1 MQEMFG
7 HPLTQVSSA
16 NAVNVFVLAARP
28 QGYEIPFYEVSYD
41 GTPTGG
47 RLTVTYGLT
56 SYYVTDITAAGPG
69 PRNPYW
75 KVPANTSC
83 TFTITAGGVG
93 ISSRINVTVL

>member
-7 HPLTQVSSA
+7 HPLTQVSSS
-16 NAVNVFVLAARP
+16 NAVNVFTLPARP

-41 GTPTGG
+41 GIPTGG
-47 RLTVTYGLT
+47 RLTVAAGGVN
-56 SYYVTDITAAGPG
+56 YYITDITAAGPG

-75 KVPANTSC
+75 KFAANTEV
-83 TFTITAGGVG
+83 TFTITAGGVS